1 MKYFF
6 FGKAFHKFVKS
17 IKFVIVN
24 LLKMSSST
32 STASNSFAS
41 NSFASNSFVNNI
53 SLYIPYLQRN
63 VTEEMIKSVFLK
75 EKIGIVKRV
84 DFIPKLNKKNQLYN
98 CAFVH
103 FEYWFENKKNIQLQR
118 RLKNTEI
125 DTRIIH
131 NNNPMLYWTIKENN
145 SIVYN
150 LTTNPAEEKVLGS
163 GYVSLGSKRQR
174 ITIG

>member
-1 MKYFF
+1 
-6 FGKAFHKFVKS
+6 
-17 IKFVIVN
+17 
-24 LLKMSSST
+24 MSSSNT
-32 STASNSFAS
+32 FSSAS

-63 VTEEMIKSVFLK
+63 VTEEMIKTVFL
-75 EKIGIVKRV
+75 EQKIGIIKRV

-98 CAFVH
+98 CAFLH
-103 FEYWFENKKNIQLQR
+103 FESWFENEKNIKLQL

-163 GYVSLGSKRQR
+163 GYVVLGSKRQR
-174 ITIG
+174 ITID